1 MNNNYHGLWIP
12 KEILTDSRLSK
23 TEMLIYSI
31 IDALDNSNGCYA
43 SNAYIAAQIG
53 IDERNVRANLRRLE
67 QAGYIIRTELDNGYR
82 KIETTSTKTIR
93 TVKESG
99 KCPDPLAV
107 AFESEEGEDAN
118 ILGGRTQ
125 TSGGGGCKHP
135 PNSIEDNIEDIDN
148 KDKPIK
154 GMIKIP
160 DYPYNTEKFISAWGR
175 WIDYRKEIKKKLAPS
190 SIKSQFKFLQ
200 GLDSEDIAIQSIE
213 NSIKNGWAGLFP
225 VINSKNTK
233 QSTTTNQHAK
243 GF

>member
-43 SNAYIAAQIG
+43 SNAYIAAQID

-82 KIETTSTKTIR
+82 KIETTSTKSIR
-93 TVKESG
+93 VAKESG
-99 KCPDPLAV
+99 KCPDPIAV
-107 AFESEEGEDAN
+107 TFDSMDREDEN
-118 ILGGRTQ
+118 IRGGRTE
-125 TSGGGGCKHP
+125 TSVGGGCKHP
-135 PNSIEDNIEDIDN
+135 PNSIEDRIEDIDTN
-148 KDKPIK
+148 KDIK
-154 GMIKIP
+154 GMVKIP
-160 DYPYNTEKFISAWGR
+160 EYPYNTDKFISAWGK

-190 SIKSQFKFLQ
+190 TIKSQFKFLA
-200 GLDSEDIAIQSIE
+200 GLGSEDIAIQSIE
-213 NSIKNGWAGLFP
+213 NSIKNGWSGLFP
-225 VINSKNTK
+225 IVSNKNNK